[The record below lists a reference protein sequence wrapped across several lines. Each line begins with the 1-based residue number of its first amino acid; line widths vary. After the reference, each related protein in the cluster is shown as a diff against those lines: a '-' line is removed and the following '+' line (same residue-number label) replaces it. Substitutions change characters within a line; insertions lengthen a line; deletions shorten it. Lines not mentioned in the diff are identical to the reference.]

1 MEILYGFFQSIKNFT
16 YDGGCYILPYIY
28 SLIDNPAYPINFHQ
42 SERIA
47 FLPEDR
53 KNKMFTLS
61 RTCTMEEAID
71 QYGYSNI
78 LNSRLEVA
86 VYDYG
91 SYFTSTYHPD
101 ENVTPKTFLNFPV
114 ASEKDFNY
122 NNVDFIYC
130 LTLDFYPTYSNGLY
144 R

>member
-1 MEILYGFFQSIKNFT
+1 MYGFFQTTKSYQN
-16 YDGGCYILPYIY
+16 DGGSYIFPYIGRNLVNTM
-28 SLIDNPAYPINFHQ
+28 SNPVNMTK

-53 KNKMFTLS
+53 KNKLFTLS
-61 RTCTMEEAID
+61 RTCTMEEAIE

-78 LNSRLEVA
+78 LNSTLDVT

-91 SYFTSTYHPD
+91 SYYESDYHPD

-114 ASEKDFNY
+114 GTEKNFDY
-122 NNVDFIYC
+122 TNVDFIYC
-130 LTLDFYPTYSNGLY
+130 LTLDFYPTYSN

>member
-1 MEILYGFFQSIKNFT
+1 MTK
-16 YDGGCYILPYIY
+16 
-28 SLIDNPAYPINFHQ
+28 

-53 KNKMFTLS
+53 RNKLFTLS
-61 RTCTMEEAID
+61 RTCTMEEAIE

-78 LNSRLEVA
+78 LNSTLDVT

-91 SYFTSTYHPD
+91 SYYESTYNPD
-101 ENVTPKTFLNFPV
+101 KNVTPKTFLNFPV
-114 ASEKDFNY
+114 ATEKDFDY
-122 NNVDFIYC
+122 NNIDFIYC
-130 LTLDFYPTYSNGLY
+130 LTLDFYPTYSN